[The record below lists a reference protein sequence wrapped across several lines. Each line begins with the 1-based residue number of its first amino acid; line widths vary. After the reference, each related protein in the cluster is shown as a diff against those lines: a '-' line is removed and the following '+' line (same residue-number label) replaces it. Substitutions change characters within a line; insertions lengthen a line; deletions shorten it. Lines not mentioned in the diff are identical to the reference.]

1 MARWLQ
7 KAAGLPGTWNF
18 SQIQAGKPYF
28 PDVSHKALVEKYRGW
43 VYACAHKNAVCCAQV
58 PLRLYVAKPARK
70 TKALFPTRKV
80 HRSRLKYLGESPS
93 LIKFT
98 SQADEIEEVTEH
110 PVIDLLNKANDFM
123 NRFDLLEFIFLSQ
136 EITGNG
142 IWCKYRN
149 NLRVPTEL
157 WPLFVQYTDIIPSK
171 TKVIERYE
179 YKPIPTE
186 KHLIDPADI
195 VHLWGLCRAPSY
207 PPT

>member
-98 SQADEIEEVTEH
+98 SQADEIEEVKSRR
-110 PVIDLLNKANDFM
+110 LL
-123 NRFDLLEFIFLSQ
+123 S
-136 EITGNG
+136 
-142 IWCKYRN
+142 
-149 NLRVPTEL
+149 
-157 WPLFVQYTDIIPSK
+157 IP
-171 TKVIERYE
+171 
-179 YKPIPTE
+179 
-186 KHLIDPADI
+186 
-195 VHLWGLCRAPSY
+195 
-207 PPT
+207 